1 MGSPFYRSLQEP
13 LRNPDTKP
21 LLMTLMKISKCFLS
35 TWVILQEWSPSIDQV
50 FLLHVLSLM
59 QAELLNFIQEFTI
72 MGDQLLRTVPSN
84 HLSNWATNKREML
97 IITVGKGTPR
107 RKTVLLLMEKK
118 TMVMVEKMIPERET
132 VTTDWQQESD
142 DHGVGHKGEP
152 ISPW

>member
-1 MGSPFYRSLQEP
+1 
-13 LRNPDTKP
+13 
-21 LLMTLMKISKCFLS
+21 
-35 TWVILQEWSPSIDQV
+35 
-50 FLLHVLSLM
+50 
-59 QAELLNFIQEFTI
+59 
-72 MGDQLLRTVPSN
+72 
-84 HLSNWATNKREML
+84 ML

-142 DHGVGHKGEP
+142 DYGVGHKGEL